1 MDLAAP
7 DDAVERQRGEGQG
20 LHHLIIERTQLGHV
34 LAGTATTP
42 TTTTLVIVGMITAAA
57 AAMITRPLAPR
68 LCLDR
73 LLG

>member
-20 LHHLIIERTQLGHV
+20 LHHLIIERTQLRHV
-34 LAGTATTP
+34 LAGTTTTP
-42 TTTTLVIVGMITAAA
+42 TTATLVIVGMVTTT

-68 LCLDR
+68 LRLDR